1 MLTTNE
7 KLLIADALNGCHL
20 ALEHDPDYLR
30 LMVGDE
36 GALRDVRFEGLGAQR
51 RIKLTGFV
59 CCGLEHDV
67 YDALE
72 LDDLAAKW
80 RVNGPALLDK
90 IAAMS
95 PQERT
100 RLLQNVAAVWQRNDG
115 NFTRD
120 LELLDV

>member
-7 KLLIADALNGCHL
+7 KLLIADALNGCCL

-30 LMVGDE
+30 HMVGDTS
-36 GALRDVRFEGLGAQR
+36 ALRDARFDGLDAQQ
-51 RIKLTGFV
+51 RIQLTGVV
-59 CCGLEHDV
+59 CCGLEHEL
-67 YDALE
+67 YDAIE
-72 LDDLAAKW
+72 LDDLATKW
-80 RVNGPALLDK
+80 NVDGPALLAK
-90 IAAMS
+90 VAAMT

-120 LELLDV
+120 LQLLDV